1 MTASKQWA
9 GEMIELPKGFV
20 PANDAY
26 TNSPYNDPRV
36 YIYGIKC
43 GDLIKV
49 GIAKSVAK
57 RLKGFRLANP
67 QPMEV
72 VFKRHAYQAFAI
84 RIERAM
90 HEYLKE
96 FAVGREWF
104 RCTVEDVKA
113 ASRHA
118 KINFHEVRRNLKR
131 NDARWGKKFAAETL
145 EEERI
150 SNDNG
155 L

>member
-1 MTASKQWA
+1 MT
-9 GEMIELPKGFV
+9 ILPPGYI
-20 PANDAY
+20 PANNHY
-26 TNSPYNDPRV
+26 TGSPYSDPRV

-49 GIAKSVAK
+49 GISKSIAR
-57 RLKGFRLANP
+57 RLKDFRLGNP

-72 VFKRHAYQAFAI
+72 VFKRHAYLAFSKQ
-84 RIERAM
+84 IERAM

-96 FAVGREWF
+96 YAVGREWF

-118 KINFHEVRRNLKR
+118 TIDYHEVKR
-131 NDARWGKKFAAETL
+131 NIERAEARWVKSRAYQKMLAEMESENNAL
-145 EEERI
+145 
-150 SNDNG
+150 
-155 L
+155 